1 MRLNSRSALV
11 SIIVLTVIVAWF
23 FVARAEL
30 TIAQQ
35 SAGQPAAQVASDD
48 AAAADLFCAA
58 HQGDGCW
65 PQIETAKQRTARNER

>member
-11 SIIVLTVIVAWF
+11 SIIVLTVIVTWF
-23 FVARAEL
+23 FVVRAEL

-35 SAGQPAAQVASDD
+35 SASQPATQLASDES
-48 AAAADLFCAA
+48 AEADLFCAA

-65 PQIETAKQRTARNER
+65 PEVETSKQRTARNER